1 MATNQIILGGQII
14 QADLDMCYP
23 SPTNPRKTFNDES
36 LRELAESIKS
46 TGLAQPITVR
56 EMPLHAAEKPGSV
69 ARLEIVCG
77 ERRWRAH
84 VLAKLPTIECILRDL
99 TDEQVIRIQV
109 LENLQREDLTAI
121 EEAEGFYTLRKQGMS
136 AEQIAQEIGKSR
148 EYVYGQLK
156 LLDLIDPVRD
166 AVRHKQISASIA
178 GLIARIPVPEMQLD
192 ALALVTERDDYSGE
206 TMSFR
211 KAKAMLAERYTRNLA
226 KAPFD
231 PADATLLPEAGAC
244 GDCPHKLA
252 NQRGNDASANVCTK
266 PPCHEQ
272 KRQAWNVRMLNL
284 PADTP
289 RVTVPKAE
297 GAAGPTNW
305 TDYDAAGYRLL
316 ASTYHNDPLKRSYAD
331 WLRDNDEQAPIAVH
345 VCPVTGDA
353 RAVVRIDDLIKAA
366 NRIEAKAA
374 ATAEQPHLDVV
385 IEERAQ
391 APAKAPAT
399 AATEP
404 GTKPAAAPVT
414 LPPIPSSK
422 PKQDE
427 HALATA
433 RYRSQ
438 LASAIMA
445 EPPMLIGGPL
455 LDLVAH
461 ALLDGDA
468 GYIDSDGEAMQ
479 AILAALIK
487 RSEGHPL
494 HDSSCGLE
502 TIAEALSIDHAEMR
516 AKHFAGL
523 TGSARTSTVRYRHP
537 KNPDI
542 SWSGHGRKPQ
552 WVLEWINN
560 GGAITDLENPDYAKD
575 AA

>member
-1 MATNQIILGGQII
+1 MSEQIILGGQII
-14 QADLDMCYP
+14 QADLAMCHP
-23 SPTNPRKTFNDES
+23 SPTNPRTTFDEAR
-36 LRELAESIKS
+36 LRELADSIKS

-56 EMPLHAAEKPGSV
+56 EMPQHVAEQLGTK

-84 VLAKLPTIECILRDL
+84 GLAELPTIECILREL
-99 TDEQVIRIQV
+99 TDEQVVRIQV

-121 EEAEGFYTLRKQGMS
+121 EEAEGFATLRKQGMS

-166 AVRHKQISASIA
+166 AVRSKQISASLA

-211 KAKAMLAERYTRNLA
+211 KAKAILAERYTRNLA

-231 PADATLLPEAGAC
+231 PSDAALLPEAGAC

-331 WLRDNDEQAPIAVH
+331 WLRDNGEHAPIAVH

-385 IEERAQ
+385 IEEPAQ
-391 APAKAPAT
+391 TATKTPAPVAIA
-399 AATEP
+399 
-404 GTKPAAAPVT
+404 KPAVATVT
-414 LPPIPSSK
+414 LPAVSSSK
-422 PKQDE
+422 PAQDDN
-427 HALATA
+427 ALAMA
-433 RYRSQ
+433 RYRSH
-438 LASAIMA
+438 LASEIMA

-455 LDLVAH
+455 LDIVAH

-494 HDSSCGLE
+494 HDSSRGLE
-502 TIAEALSIDHAEMR
+502 TIADALSIDHAALR
-516 AKHFAGL
+516 ATHFPA
-523 TGSARTSTVRYRHP
+523 
-537 KNPDI
+537 KN
-542 SWSGHGRKPQ
+542 Q
-552 WVLEWINN
+552 EV
-560 GGAITDLENPDYAKD
+560 A
-575 AA
+575 

>member
-1 MATNQIILGGQII
+1 MSSPEQIILGGQII
-14 QADLDMCYP
+14 QADLDMCHP
-23 SPTNPRKTFNDES
+23 SPTNPRRTFDEAR
-36 LRELAESIKS
+36 LRELADSIKS

-56 EMPLHAAEKPGSV
+56 EMPQHVAEKLGTE

-84 VLAKLPTIECILRDL
+84 GLAELPTIECILREL
-99 TDEQVIRIQV
+99 TDEQVVRIQV

-121 EEAEGFYTLRKQGMS
+121 EEAEGFATLRKQGMS
-136 AEQIAQEIGKSR
+136 AEQIAKEIGKSR

-178 GLIARIPVPEMQLD
+178 GLIARIPVPEMQRD

-211 KAKAMLAERYTRNLA
+211 KAKAILAERYTRNLA

-272 KRQAWNVRMLNL
+272 KRQAHNVRMLNL
-284 PADTP
+284 PDNTP
-289 RVTVPKAE
+289 RVEVPKAE
-297 GAAGPTNW
+297 GAAGPTSW
-305 TDYDAAGYRLL
+305 TDYDAAGYRQMS
-316 ASTYHNDPLKRSYAD
+316 STYHNDPKKRNYAD
-331 WLRDNDEQAPIAVH
+331 WLRDNGEQVPIAVH
-345 VCPVTGDA
+345 VCPVKGDA
-353 RAVVRIDDLIKAA
+353 HAVVRIDDLIKAA

-374 ATAEQPHLDVV
+374 ATVEQPHLDVV
-385 IEERAQ
+385 IEEQAQ
-391 APAKAPAT
+391 TPAEEPAT
-399 AATEP
+399 AATA
-404 GTKPAAAPVT
+404 PAAKLATAPVT

-438 LASAIMA
+438 LSSAIMA

-479 AILAALIK
+479 TILAALIK
-487 RSEGHPL
+487 RSESHPL

-523 TGSARTSTVRYRHP
+523 TGTARTSTVRYRHP
-537 KNPDI
+537 ENPSI
-542 SWSGHGRKPQ
+542 GWTGHGRKPQ
-552 WVLEWINN
+552 WVLEWIEN
-560 GGAITDLENPDYAKD
+560 GGALEDLETHDTE